1 MAIAEERER
10 DGAMPTTMPTLTRSR
25 SSATGAATV
34 KSAPNPVTA
43 PTPAPTG
50 VDMLDQD
57 QRPTAREM
65 LDAADDRGL
74 DVTIGGDAPSYY
86 DEYDEP
92 LDPPEHSF
100 LTSPHGQSRGI
111 PSLNGTRDSGT
122 ASGWR
127 LTVSLASGTS
137 PALVSMFTAAFL
149 SRSLTI
155 PQCRQ
160 RYTRSFNP
168 IGGLAISPHSE
179 QVCVVYAGLTGMNY
193 RSCGRTATSLRP

>member
-1 MAIAEERER
+1 MTIAKERER
-10 DGAMPTTMPTLTRSR
+10 DGAMPTPTATLTRSR
-25 SSATGAATV
+25 SSAAGEPPV
-34 KSAPNPVTA
+34 RSAQTPVTA

-50 VDMLDQD
+50 VGMLDRY
-57 QRPTAREM
+57 QRPTARAM
-65 LDAADDRGL
+65 LDAAAARGL

-111 PSLNGTRDSGT
+111 PSPSETCASGT

-127 LTVSLASGTS
+127 LTVSWASGTS
-137 PALVSMFTAAFL
+137 PALVSMFAAAFL
-149 SRSLTI
+149 SRSFTI

>member
-1 MAIAEERER
+1 VKCRSNPCSLHSDAEHIKAGARDDAMAIAEERER

-100 LTSPHGQSRGI
+100 LTSPHGQSRGGGGFQALMRHA
-111 PSLNGTRDSGT
+111 P
-122 ASGWR
+122 
-127 LTVSLASGTS
+127 
-137 PALVSMFTAAFL
+137 PAQRPGGVLR
-149 SRSLTI
+149 SRWL
-155 PQCRQ
+155 Q
-160 RYTRSFNP
+160 
-168 IGGLAISPHSE
+168 G
-179 QVCVVYAGLTGMNY
+179 QVL
-193 RSCGRTATSLRP
+193 PW